1 MPNVMDKRIIINGTP
16 GAWVYVFEQNGG
28 TYELP
33 SIVGADLTR
42 QMRFDNTKSTSI
54 GLVRPAAVTAAAAD
68 EFVPI
73 TRGDSTIIEFIKS
86 KLTLDGATGEVKA
99 GTGVTATGGSGGT
112 IAFTANQSD
121 IDSAEYIAYMN
132 KLKTFLG
139 ATCLICVPLGF
150 NYIQKKAGATSGS
163 KAPVGYA
170 YMLATLSA
178 DPSHTADNYTPAAI
192 AYSWQ
197 SKKLAITGSDITA
210 SHPAIDFGAT
220 AHKILIPEGMT
231 TGEPSGYTLTP
242 PSITVVTGSVISADF
257 QTLLDGEVLFK
268 IGA

>member
-1 MPNVMDKRIIINGTP
+1 MPNVMDKRIIINGAP
-16 GAWVYVFEQNGG
+16 GAWAYVFEQNGS

-33 SIVGADLTR
+33 SIVGTDLSK
-42 QMRFDNTKSTSI
+42 QMRFDNTKGTVVTM
-54 GLVRPAAVTAAAAD
+54 VRPDAVTSAAAD
-68 EFVPI
+68 EFVPVI
-73 TRGDSTIIEFIKS
+73 RGDAGIIEFIKS

-99 GTGVTATGGSGGT
+99 GSGVTASGGSKGT

-139 ATCLICVPLGF
+139 ATCIVCVPLGF
-150 NYIQKKAGATSGS
+150 NYIQKKAGATSGA

-170 YMLATLSA
+170 YMLATMAA

-197 SKKLAITGSDITA
+197 SKRLAITGSDITTD
-210 SHPAIDFGAT
+210 HPALDFGA
-220 AHKILIPEGMT
+220 ASHKILIPEGMSA
-231 TGEPSGYTLTP
+231 GEPAGYELTP
-242 PSITVVTGSVISADF
+242 PSITVITGGTISADF
-257 QTLLDGEVLFK
+257 QTLLDGEMLFK
-268 IGA
+268 IGV